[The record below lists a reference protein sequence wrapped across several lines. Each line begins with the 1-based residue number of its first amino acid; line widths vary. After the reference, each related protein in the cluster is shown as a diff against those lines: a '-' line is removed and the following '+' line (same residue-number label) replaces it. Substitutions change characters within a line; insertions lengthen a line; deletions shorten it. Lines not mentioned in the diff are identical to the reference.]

1 MQPRRSGVDIK
12 DAPMKTPLSHESPH
26 GLQLTAACMLAG
38 SALLGTAVHARDKPS
53 VPVLAWT
60 DCTPP
65 GSQSAPVEC
74 ATARVPLDY
83 DRPNGEMTEIA
94 LARSRATD
102 QANRKGSVFFNLGG
116 PGTPALDAVRNGLTR
131 ELSALLKNQFDVI
144 GFDPRGV
151 GESTPLQCWD
161 SNEQRAA
168 FLASVPVFPFSRDQE
183 RPFFDK
189 YSNIASLCFGRNQR
203 IIKHM
208 STADVARDLDLLRE
222 AVGDKQL
229 TYLGFSYG
237 SHLGSTYANLFPD
250 KVRALVIDGVVD
262 PRLWSAGLY
271 FPSDNVDAPEVF
283 AEFIRLCDEAAGA
296 CALHGPGGAL
306 ARYEGLRKKLRANPL
321 VLADGTGFGYDTLI
335 AQTNRALYTPET
347 WREFAQALAMLADAA
362 DGQAGMADQ
371 ARAVL
376 RGIDKRIEQARPPRT
391 DYDNSLEAFSSVA
404 CSDAAFPRFFEYYSA
419 VGAFAERRSFL
430 SSWWWWPLA
439 TPCSAWPAAKDR
451 YAGPW
456 VTRTANP
463 VLVVGN
469 YFDVATGYRGAVDT
483 SRLLRGSRL
492 LSYAGWGHTAF
503 ERSACAAAYTA
514 AYLYDGTLPPEGTV
528 CPANPSP
535 WASAEASGALSSKAT
550 APEQKLPVNGLPPPW
565 LQLK

>member
-1 MQPRRSGVDIK
+1 
-12 DAPMKTPLSHESPH
+12 MKTPLSHESPR

-38 SALLGTAVHARDKPS
+38 SALLGTAAHARDKPP
-53 VPVLAWT
+53 VPALAWT
-60 DCTPP
+60 DCTPGP
-65 GSQSAPVEC
+65 GFAPVEC
-74 ATARVPLDY
+74 ATARVPLDH

-94 LARSRATD
+94 LARIRAPD
-102 QANRKGSVFFNLGG
+102 QANRKGSVFLNFGG
-116 PGTPALDAVRNGLTR
+116 PGGPAVSVVRSGAVQG
-131 ELSALLKNQFDVI
+131 LSALLNNRFDVI
-144 GFDPRGV
+144 GFDPRGI

-161 SNEQRAA
+161 SEEQRAA
-168 FLASVPVFPFSRDQE
+168 YLAGLPAFPFRRDQE
-183 RPFFDK
+183 RPFYDK
-189 YSNIASLCFGRNQR
+189 FSTIAPLCFGRHQR
-203 IIKHM
+203 IVEHM

-237 SHLGSTYANLFPD
+237 SVLGSTYANLFPS
-250 KVRALVIDGVVD
+250 KVRAVAIDGVDD
-262 PRLWSAGLY
+262 PRLWSAG
-271 FPSDNVDAPEVF
+271 FSFASDNVDAPEVF
-283 AEFIRLCDEAAGA
+283 AEFIRLCDEAADA
-296 CALHGPGGAL
+296 CALRGASGAL

-321 VLADGTGFGYDTLI
+321 VLADGTRFGYDALI
-335 AQTNRALYTPET
+335 QQTNEALYTPET
-347 WREFAQALAMLADAA
+347 WREFAQSLAMLADAA

-376 RGIDKRIEQARPPRT
+376 RRIDERIKEKQPPPSG
-391 DYDNSLEAFSSVA
+391 YANSLEANLSVT
-404 CSDAAFPRFFEYYSA
+404 CSDAEFPGFFEYYSA
-419 VGAFAERRSFL
+419 IGAYAERRSFL
-430 SSWWWWPLA
+430 GPWWWWTSV

-456 VTRTANP
+456 ATRTANP

-503 ERSACAAAYTA
+503 SRSACARDYTV

-535 WASAEASGALSSKAT
+535 WAATGANDARALKAAE
-550 APEQKLPVNGLPPPW
+550 PEPLPMTGLPPPW
-565 LQLK
+565 LGSR

>member
-1 MQPRRSGVDIK
+1 
-12 DAPMKTPLSHESPH
+12 MKTPVKTPSLCKLLNSPRI
-26 GLQLTAACMLAG
+26 AAAWMLAG
-38 SALLGTAVHARDKPS
+38 SVLLGVAHASDKPP
-53 VPVLAWT
+53 VPALAWT

-65 GSQSAPVEC
+65 GPQSAPVEC

-94 LARSRATD
+94 LARFRAPD
-102 QANRKGSVFFNLGG
+102 QANRKGSVFVNFGG
-116 PGTPALDAVRNGLTR
+116 PGAPAVSVVRSGR
-131 ELSALLKNQFDVI
+131 AQAFSALLNNQFDVI
-144 GFDPRGV
+144 GFDPRGI
-151 GESTPLQCWD
+151 GQSTPLQCWD
-161 SNEQRAA
+161 SEEQRAA
-168 FLASVPVFPFSRDQE
+168 YLAGVPAFPFRRDQE

-189 YSNIASLCFGRNQR
+189 YSNIAPLCFGRNQR

-208 STADVARDLDLLRE
+208 STANVARDLDLLRE

-237 SHLGSTYANLFPD
+237 SVLGSTYANLFPS
-250 KVRALVIDGVVD
+250 KVRAVAIDGVVD
-262 PRLWSAGLY
+262 PRLWSAGLQ
-271 FPSDNVDAPEVF
+271 FVSDNVDAPEVF

-296 CALHGPGGAL
+296 CALHGSGGAL

-321 VLADGTGFGYDTLI
+321 VFADGARFSYDMLI
-335 AQTNRALYTPET
+335 AQTNGALYTPET
-347 WREFAQALAMLADAA
+347 WREFAQGLAMLADAA

-376 RGIDKRIEQARPPRT
+376 RGIDKRIEQARPPRP
-391 DYDNSLEAFSSVA
+391 DYDNSFEAFGVS
-404 CSDAAFPRFFEYYSA
+404 CSDSQYPRSFELYSA
-419 VGAFAERRSFL
+419 IGAYAERGSFL
-430 SSWWWWPLA
+430 GPWWWWSTAPI
-439 TPCSAWPAAKDR
+439 CSAWPAAKDR

-456 VTRTANP
+456 ATSTANP

-503 ERSACAAAYTA
+503 SRSACTTAYTA

-528 CPANPSP
+528 CAANPSP
-535 WASAEASGALSSKAT
+535 WAVAGANGASALKAA
-550 APEQKLPVNGLPPPW
+550 APEPLPMTGLPPPW
-565 LQLK
+565 LGLK

>member
-1 MQPRRSGVDIK
+1 
-12 DAPMKTPLSHESPH
+12 MKTPSLHKLPH
-26 GLQLTAACMLAG
+26 GPRVAAACMFAG
-38 SALLGTAVHARDKPS
+38 SALLGTAAHASDKPP
-53 VPVLAWT
+53 VPTLAWT
-60 DCTPP
+60 DCTPGP
-65 GSQSAPVEC
+65 EFPPVEC
-74 ATARVPLDY
+74 AKARVPLDY
-83 DRPNGEMTEIA
+83 NRPNGETTEIA
-94 LARSRATD
+94 LARSRAPD
-102 QANRKGSVFFNLGG
+102 QANRKGSVFLNFGG
-116 PGTPALDAVRNGLTR
+116 PGGPAVSVVRNGLTR
-131 ELSALLKNQFDVI
+131 EFSALLNNQFDVI

-151 GESTPLQCWD
+151 GKSTPLQCWD
-161 SNEQRAA
+161 SDEQRAA
-168 FLASVPVFPFSRDQE
+168 YLAGGPESPFLRDQE

-189 YSNIASLCFGRNQR
+189 YSNIAPLCFGRNQP
-203 IIKHM
+203 IVKHM

-229 TYLGFSYG
+229 TFVGFSYG
-237 SHLGSTYANLFPD
+237 SVVGSTYANLFPD

-262 PRLWSAGLY
+262 PRLWSAGLH

-321 VLADGTGFGYDTLI
+321 VLADGTRFGYDTLI
-335 AQTNRALYTPET
+335 SRTNGELYTPET
-347 WREFAQALAMLADAA
+347 WREFAQSLAMLADAA
-362 DGQAGMADQ
+362 DGKAGMAEQ

-376 RGIDKRIEQARPPRT
+376 RGIDERIKQARPTRP
-391 DYDNSLEAFSSVA
+391 DYDNSFEAGRSVI
-404 CSDAAFPRFFEYYSA
+404 CSDAEFPRFFEYYSA
-419 VGAFAERRSFL
+419 IGAYAERRSFL
-430 SSWWWWPLA
+430 GPWWWWDTA
-439 TPCSAWPAAKDR
+439 APCSAWRAAKDR

-456 VTRTANP
+456 TTRTANP

-503 ERSACAAAYTA
+503 DRSACATAYTA

-535 WASAEASGALSSKAT
+535 WASAEANGAFASKAA
-550 APEQKLPVNGLPPPW
+550 APEQKLPVNGLPPPR

>member
-1 MQPRRSGVDIK
+1 
-12 DAPMKTPLSHESPH
+12 MKIPSLHKLPH
-26 GLQLTAACMLAG
+26 GARVAAACMFAG
-38 SALLGTAVHARDKPS
+38 SALLGTAAHARDKPP
-53 VPVLAWT
+53 VPTLAWT
-60 DCTPP
+60 DCTPGP
-65 GSQSAPVEC
+65 EFAPVEC

-102 QANRKGSVFFNLGG
+102 QANRKGTVFVNFGG
-116 PGTPALDAVRNGLTR
+116 PGGPAVGNVRRGFGKM
-131 ELSALLKNQFDVI
+131 LSAQLKNQFDVI

-161 SNEQRAA
+161 SDEQRAA
-168 FLASVPVFPFSRDQE
+168 YLAGVPVFPFSRDQE

-189 YSNIASLCFGRNQR
+189 YSNIAPLCFGRNQR
-203 IIKHM
+203 IITHM

-250 KVRALVIDGVVD
+250 KVRAVAIDGVID
-262 PRLWSAGLY
+262 PRLWSAGLDAA
-271 FPSDNVDAPEVF
+271 PDNVDAPKVF

-321 VLADGTGFGYDTLI
+321 VLADGTRFGYDTLV
-335 AQTNRALYTPET
+335 ARTTLALYAPET
-347 WREFAQALAMLADAA
+347 WREFAQSLAMLADAA
-362 DGQAGMADQ
+362 DGQAGMAEQ

-376 RGIDKRIEQARPPRT
+376 RGIDERIKQAQPTRP
-391 DYDNSLEAFSSVA
+391 DYDNSLEAGGSVI
-404 CSDAAFPRFFEYYSA
+404 CSDAEFPDFFEYYSA
-419 VGAFAERRSFL
+419 IGAYAERRSFL
-430 SSWWWWPLA
+430 SPIWWWVQA
-439 TPCSAWPAAKDR
+439 TPSCSKWPAAKDR

-456 VTRTANP
+456 AARTANP

-469 YFDVATGYRGAVDT
+469 YFDVATGYRGAVGT

-503 ERSACAAAYTA
+503 DRSACATAYTA
-514 AYLYDGTLPPEGTV
+514 AYLYDGTLPPQGTV

-535 WASAEASGALSSKAT
+535 WASAEASSAFASKAA

-565 LQLK
+565 LKLK

>member
-1 MQPRRSGVDIK
+1 
-12 DAPMKTPLSHESPH
+12 MKTPFLCKLPH
-26 GLQLTAACMLAG
+26 GPRIAAAWMLAG
-38 SALLGTAVHARDKPS
+38 SVLLGVAHASDKLP
-53 VPVLAWT
+53 VPVPALALAWT
-60 DCTPP
+60 DCTRSPEF
-65 GSQSAPVEC
+65 GLVEC
-74 ATARVPLDY
+74 AKARVPLDY
-83 DRPNGEMTEIA
+83 DHPNGEMTEIA
-94 LARSRATD
+94 LARIRAPD
-102 QANRKGSVFFNLGG
+102 QANRKGSVFVNFGG
-116 PGTPALDAVRNGLTR
+116 PGSPAVSVVRSGAVQGF
-131 ELSALLKNQFDVI
+131 SALLNNQFDLI

-161 SNEQRAA
+161 SEEQRAA
-168 FLASVPVFPFSRDQE
+168 FLASVPVFPFTRDQE
-183 RPFFDK
+183 RPFYDK
-189 YSNIASLCFGRNQR
+189 FSNSAPLCFGRNQR
-203 IIKHM
+203 IVEHM

-237 SHLGSTYANLFPD
+237 SHLGSTYANLFPS
-250 KVRALVIDGVVD
+250 KVRAVVIDGVLD
-262 PRLWSAGLY
+262 PRLWSAGLH
-271 FPSDNVDAPEVF
+271 SVSGNVDAPEVF

-296 CALHGPGGAL
+296 CALRGPGGAL
-306 ARYEGLRKKLRANPL
+306 ARYDGLRKKLRANPL
-321 VLADGTGFGYDTLI
+321 VLADGTRFSYDTLI
-335 AQTNRALYTPET
+335 EQTNGALYTPET

-391 DYDNSLEAFSSVA
+391 DYDNSFEAFSGVA
-404 CSDAAFPRFFEYYSA
+404 CSDAKFPRFFEAYSA
-419 VGAFAERRSFL
+419 IGAYAERDSFL
-430 SSWWWWPLA
+430 GPFWWWQLA

-456 VTRTANP
+456 ATRTANP

-469 YFDVATGYRGAVDT
+469 YFDVATGYRGAVDA

-503 ERSACAAAYTA
+503 RRSACARAYTA

-535 WASAEASGALSSKAT
+535 WAIAEAGDARASKAA
-550 APEQKLPVNGLPPPW
+550 APEPLPMSGLPPPW
-565 LQLK
+565 LRLR

>member
-1 MQPRRSGVDIK
+1 
-12 DAPMKTPLSHESPH
+12 MKTPSLHKLPH
-26 GLQLTAACMLAG
+26 GPRVAAACMFAG
-38 SALLGTAVHARDKPS
+38 SALLGAAAHARDKPP

-60 DCTPP
+60 DCTPGP
-65 GSQSAPVEC
+65 EFAPVEC
-74 ATARVPLDY
+74 AKARVPLDH

-94 LARSRATD
+94 LARIRAPD
-102 QANRKGSVFFNLGG
+102 QANRKGSVFLNFGG
-116 PGTPALDAVRNGLTR
+116 PGGPAVSVVRSGAVQG
-131 ELSALLKNQFDVI
+131 LSALLNNQFDVI
-144 GFDPRGV
+144 GFDPRGI

-161 SNEQRAA
+161 SEEQRAA
-168 FLASVPVFPFSRDQE
+168 FLASVPAFPFRRDQE

-189 YSNIASLCFGRNQR
+189 YSNIATLCFGRNQP
-203 IIKHM
+203 IVKHM
-208 STADVARDLDLLRE
+208 STANVARDLDLLRE

-237 SHLGSTYANLFPD
+237 SYLGSTYANLFPD
-250 KVRALVIDGVVD
+250 KVRALAIDGVID
-262 PRLWSAGLY
+262 PRLWSAGLQ
-271 FPSDNVDAPEVF
+271 FVSDNVDAPEVF

-296 CALHGPGGAL
+296 CALHGTGGAL

-321 VLADGTGFGYDTLI
+321 VLADGARFSYDTLI
-335 AQTNRALYTPET
+335 EQTNAALYTPET
-347 WREFAQALAMLADAA
+347 WREFARGLAMLADAA

-376 RGIDKRIEQARPPRT
+376 RGIDKRVEQVRPPRP
-391 DYDNSLEAFSSVA
+391 DYDNFFEAFGVS
-404 CSDAAFPRFFEYYSA
+404 CSDAEYPRSFELYSA
-419 VGAFAERRSFL
+419 IGAYAERGSFL
-430 SSWWWWPLA
+430 GPWWWWSTAPI
-439 TPCSAWPAAKDR
+439 CSVWPAAKDR

-456 VTRTANP
+456 ATRTANP

-503 ERSACAAAYTA
+503 SRSACTTAYTV

-535 WASAEASGALSSKAT
+535 WASADASDAFSSKAT